1 MSEIVG
7 FDFGTTN
14 SVMSVVVGNRCISLL
29 DDKMPHPSV
38 VCYQGNQVIVG
49 RKAKEQLG
57 NAGRGVVGNI
67 VKSPKTM
74 LGLERVNVDG
84 HTYSPRRV
92 VADVVGHVRRD
103 ALRQVPEAAFDRAVV
118 TIPVDMDG
126 ARRRELREACRIA
139 GLNIAQFVHEPL
151 AALYGHLRGHTDFEG
166 TWRRLNRKL
175 ILVFD
180 WGGGTLDLTLCRVVD
195 GMLVQMRNLGISDVG
210 GDVLDDMLVH
220 EVERLALSERGI
232 ARAVGHQ
239 VGARPRLR
247 TAAETAKV
255 ALSSKDVHTILV
267 TDYFRKEAGDTDI
280 ALRLKRKQLEACL
293 DEAVH
298 RGVDQIHLLL
308 EGARIDSSAIEMCL
322 ATGGMVN
329 MPLIQAR
336 LHEIFGPQR
345 VHVSER
351 GNSVIS
357 EGAAWI
363 AHDRARLNVAC
374 NIEVMVA
381 RQTYFPVIKA
391 GSPMPREGEVRRQEF
406 SMYCVDPR
414 DGVAKFLIC
423 APKRRGRAVQT
434 SDQRDV
440 IGTLAVDVS
449 KDLAPFRERLALSM
463 TIDENLILHAEA
475 SSTIE
480 RGADR
485 VEIHTLEFGLVVGG
499 NADSEP
505 SLDDSD
511 EAGDASPPEPGGVLI
526 RANVSDREADMSLVP
541 GELMKEINPYYFD
554 RRRDPPEIQN
564 FEKLTYQ
571 PCAECRKVRCVC
583 AAVRAGLLPPPDAR
597 MVDGK
602 LSRTNILSPGR
613 PRIGL
618 ECEASPE

>member
-1 MSEIVG
+1 MSQVVG

-49 RKAKEQLG
+49 RKAKERLG
-57 NAGRGVVGNI
+57 SADRGVVGNI

-74 LGLERVNVDG
+74 LGQESVNVDG
-84 HTYSPRRV
+84 HSYSPRRV
-92 VADVVGHVRRD
+92 VADVVDHVRRD
-103 ALRQVPEAAFDRAVV
+103 ALRQVPEEAFDRAVV

-151 AALYGHLRGHTDFEG
+151 AALYGHLRGQTDFEG

-195 GMLVQMRNLGISDVG
+195 GMLVQMRNLGMSDVG

-220 EVERLALSERGI
+220 EIERLALAERGI
-232 ARAVGHQ
+232 AQPVGHQ

-247 TAAETAKV
+247 AAAEVAKV

-280 ALRLKRKQLEACL
+280 ALRLKRKALETCL
-293 DEAVH
+293 DATVH
-298 RGVDQIHLLL
+298 RGIDQIHLLL
-308 EGARIDSSAIEMCL
+308 EGARIDPSSIEMCL

-329 MPLIQAR
+329 MPLIQTR
-336 LHEIFGPQR
+336 LHEIFGPER
-345 VHVSER
+345 VHVSGR
-351 GNSVIS
+351 GNTVIS

-381 RQTYFPVIKA
+381 RHTYFPVIKA
-391 GSPMPREGEVRRQEF
+391 GSLMPREGQVHRQGF

-423 APKRRGRAVQT
+423 APKRRGRAVQA

-440 IGTLAVDVS
+440 IGTLSVDVN
-449 KDLAPFRERLALSM
+449 KELHPFRERLALSM

-480 RGADR
+480 RGVDK
-485 VEIHTLEFGLVVGG
+485 VEIHTLEFGLAVGG
-499 NADSEP
+499 SADAEP
-505 SLDDSD
+505 SHDDP
-511 EAGDASPPEPGGVLI
+511 EGTGEVSPREPGGVLV
-526 RANVSDREADMSLVP
+526 RANVSERDGEMSLVP

-554 RRRDPPEIQN
+554 RRRDPPEIQE
-564 FEKLTYQ
+564 FEKLAYQ
-571 PCAECRKVRCVC
+571 PCAVCRKVRCEC
-583 AAVRAGLLPPPDAR
+583 AAVRTGNLPPPGEHVTNGLR
-597 MVDGK
+597 NRTRIRPPVDRG
-602 LSRTNILSPGR
+602 
-613 PRIGL
+613 
-618 ECEASPE
+618 